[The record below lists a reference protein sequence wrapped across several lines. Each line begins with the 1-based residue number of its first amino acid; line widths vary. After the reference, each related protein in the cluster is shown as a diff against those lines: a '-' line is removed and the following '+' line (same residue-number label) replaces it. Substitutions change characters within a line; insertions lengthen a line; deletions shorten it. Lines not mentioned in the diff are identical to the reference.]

1 MLSFSIKTKYKKNI
15 MKQSILI
22 VASLLFT
29 CGVIS
34 AQNQEVDD
42 GDDSR
47 AVSGQVYVVPVDAS
61 GHVVQIAGTH
71 DYEGEVLL
79 ESVEGAEGLT
89 AKAVHIE
96 YGFLLYAE
104 DDSESLYTFYTSS
117 NPTQPPVMGE
127 SFDVMITN
135 DESKYIKVSPGVY
148 NITFFPRLTNHESNR
163 CVVST
168 STMTDAPV
176 VSVSGESAVYY
187 DLQGRR
193 VPAEDL
199 KAGLYVRV
207 ADGQVTKVMKR

>member
-1 MLSFSIKTKYKKNI
+1 M
-15 MKQSILI
+15 
-22 VASLLFT
+22 
-29 CGVIS
+29 
-34 AQNQEVDD
+34 
-42 GDDSR
+42 
-47 AVSGQVYVVPVDAS
+47 
-61 GHVVQIAGTH
+61 QIAGTH

-104 DDSESLYTFYTSS
+104 DDEEKLITFYTSTGNTS
-117 NPTQPPVMGE
+117 PVLDQ
-127 SFDVMITN
+127 SFDVVITN
-135 DESKYIKVSPGVY
+135 DDSKYIKVDPGVY
-148 NITFFPRLTNHESNR
+148 DITFFPRLTNHERNR

-176 VSVSGESAVYY
+176 ISVSGESAVYY

-193 VPAEDL
+193 VPAGDL
-199 KAGLYVRV
+199 KSGLYVRV